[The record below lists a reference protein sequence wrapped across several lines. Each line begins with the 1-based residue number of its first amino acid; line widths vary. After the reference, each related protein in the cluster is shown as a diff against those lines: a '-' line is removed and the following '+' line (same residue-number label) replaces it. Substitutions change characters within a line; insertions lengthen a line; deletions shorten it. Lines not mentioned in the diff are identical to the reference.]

1 MKKETVTQSQ
11 NDSILAHLRS
21 GGTLSQ
27 VDAYHA
33 FGCTRLSARIY
44 DLRKRMDNE
53 GNKEAIDSVSISFTA
68 RSGKSGRYCRYYLKN
83 LPALNGTK

>member
-44 DLRKRMDNE
+44 DLRKRLENE
-53 GNKEAIDSVSISFTA
+53 GDNEAIDSVYISFTA
-68 RSGKSGRYCRYYLKN
+68 RSGKKGQYCRYYLKKT
-83 LPALNGTK
+83 GV